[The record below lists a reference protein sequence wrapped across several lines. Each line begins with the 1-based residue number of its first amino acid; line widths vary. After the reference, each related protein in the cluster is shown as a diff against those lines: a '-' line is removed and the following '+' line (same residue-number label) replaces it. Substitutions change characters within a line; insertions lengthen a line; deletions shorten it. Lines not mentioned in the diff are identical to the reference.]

1 MPGSIS
7 TTSRR
12 VWRRIW
18 HHRCRYRL
26 RLYFRYRRPQFYRRW
41 LLLVAAL
48 MLTGVEVGTGQ
59 ILDTCTG
66 LTAQAKIN
74 RVPCYKWPTI
84 AEIERI
90 LAENPEAVKRIEN
103 APPSG
108 ASVSIGTARNSWSG
122 LIFRCQGKGFL
133 DISYGGYWEMREIKS
148 IIGDRKYVLGI
159 PYELWSY

>member
-7 TTSRR
+7 PISRR
-12 VWRRIW
+12 MWRRIW
-18 HHRCRYRL
+18 RHRCRYRL

-90 LAENPEAVKRIEN
+90 LAEHPEAVKRIEN

-108 ASVSIGTARNSWSG
+108 ASVAIGTARNSWSG

-148 IIGDRKYVLGI
+148 IIGDRKYFLGI